1 MDKPTHIIKT
11 YETNDAEM
19 LFRASDGMMI
29 GMREKV
35 TVIFGDDPN
44 RRVSRIFME
53 SEHAS
58 AFLHGKVCQD
68 DIGLDK
74 DIIIQFINAESVI
87 IQPGKTFAA
96 PGTGSIHKLN

>member
-44 RRVSRIFME
+44 RRVY
-53 SEHAS
+53 
-58 AFLHGKVCQD
+58 LHGKVCQD
-68 DIGLDK
+68 DLGPDRDVILD
-74 DIIIQFINAESVI
+74 FINAEGII
-87 IQPGKTFAA
+87 IQPGKTFTA